1 MGSHLVRRSL
11 KLLWQLCPR
20 KEPKSDNI
28 GPLQDIGYLG
38 KLKQKQQLMEYKKTR
53 QGYVDGLK
61 ALAKTDEK
69 ILVLDADVAKATQTF
84 EFEALY
90 PDRFFN
96 CGVQE
101 QNMLSVAAGL
111 ALEGFTPFASTFGV
125 FATCRAGDQMRNS
138 IAYPKLN
145 VKVGATHCGLT
156 TGGDGA
162 SHQANEDIAIVRSL
176 PNFTILVPGDY
187 EEAKQA
193 TIAAASYEGPVYL
206 RFGRDAYPIVPSVHG
221 PFEIGKAKVLQ
232 LGDDLTIITTG
243 IMVSEGIAAA
253 QVLEEKGH
261 SVRLLHLPTIKP
273 LDTAAIIAAAEA
285 TKGIITA
292 EEHSIIGGLGEA
304 VAGVVSQHCPKPV
317 IRIGMQDVFGESGQ
331 AQELMDKYH
340 LRARNIVE
348 AGENLIAKFYS

>member
-1 MGSHLVRRSL
+1 
-11 KLLWQLCPR
+11 
-20 KEPKSDNI
+20 
-28 GPLQDIGYLG
+28 
-38 KLKQKQQLMEYKKTR
+38 MEYKKTR

-61 ALAKTDEK
+61 ELAKTNDQ

-84 EFEALY
+84 EFEMEY

-111 ALEGFTPFASTFGV
+111 ALEGYTPFASTFGV
-125 FATCRAGDQMRNS
+125 FATCRGGDQMRNS

-162 SHQANEDIAIVRSL
+162 SHQANEDIAIVRSF

-193 TIAAASYEGPVYL
+193 TIAAASHEGPVYL
-206 RFGRDAYPIVPSVHG
+206 RFGRDSYPLVPQVHG
-221 PFEIGKAKVLQ
+221 AFQIGKAKLLQ
-232 LGDDLTIITTG
+232 SGSDLTIITTG
-243 IMVSEGIAAA
+243 IMVSEGIKAAR
-253 QVLEEKGH
+253 QLETLGL
-261 SVRLLHLPTIKP
+261 SIRLLHLPTIKP
-273 LDTAAIIAAAEA
+273 LDTEAVIAAAEA

-292 EEHSIIGGLGEA
+292 EEHSVIGGLGEA
-304 VAGVVSQHCPKPV
+304 VAGVVSENCPKPV
-317 IRIGMQDVFGESGQ
+317 LRIGMQDVFGESGQ
-331 AQELMDKYH
+331 AQELMDKYG
-340 LRARNIVE
+340 LRAQNIVE
-348 AGENLIAKFYS
+348 AGQRILTQFYSTANV